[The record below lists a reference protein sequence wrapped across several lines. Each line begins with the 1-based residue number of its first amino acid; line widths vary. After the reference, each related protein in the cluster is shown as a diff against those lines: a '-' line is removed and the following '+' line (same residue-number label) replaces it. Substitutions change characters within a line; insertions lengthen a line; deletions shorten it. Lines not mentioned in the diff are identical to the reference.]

1 MHILHSNTQIMQTN
15 HFAPAHPTHPMQD
28 KFGGV
33 IAHFGFSKI
42 EIATLMVAQGL
53 SVELSGKVLPET
65 IAEESFQIAIACL
78 DVVDEELK
86 KLIATQQSKIDVTT
100 K

>member
-1 MHILHSNTQIMQTN
+1 MQTN

-33 IAHFGFSKI
+33 IAHFGLSKI
-42 EIATLMVAQGL
+42 EMATILVAQGL
-53 SVELSGKVLPET
+53 AVELSGKVLPET
-65 IAEESFQIAIACL
+65 IADEAFQIANACL
-78 DVVDEELK
+78 DICDEELK
-86 KLIATQQSKIDVTT
+86 KLIATQQSKIDVAS

>member
-1 MHILHSNTQIMQTN
+1 MQTN

-33 IAHFGFSKI
+33 IAHFGLSKI
-42 EIATLMVAQGL
+42 EMATILVAQGL
-53 SVELSGKVLPET
+53 AVELSGKVLPET
-65 IAEESFQIAIACL
+65 IADEAFQIATACL
-78 DVVDEELK
+78 DICDEELK
-86 KLIATQQSKIDVTT
+86 KLIATQQSKIDVAS

>member
-1 MHILHSNTQIMQTN
+1 MSTN
-15 HFAPAHPTHPMQD
+15 HFAPANPTHPMQD

-33 IAHFGFSKI
+33 IAHFGLSKI

-53 SVELSGKVLPET
+53 AVELSGKILPET
-65 IAEESFQIAIACL
+65 IAEESFQIATAVL
-78 DVVDEELK
+78 DHCEEELK
-86 KLIATQQSKIDVTT
+86 KIIATQQSKIDVSA